1 MKPTALSVKLRRSAR
16 KLGCYI
22 GGFISYSMPRRLFET
37 RLPLNLGGFTPEQR
51 AEIKNRAAYY
61 CRLPEGSETDN
72 STSLAIGDYRFPWG
86 RKKKLATY
94 FFDLFSTL
102 RHFDPSLRFS
112 YIFGDV
118 DWEPASPTFV
128 KSRPIHYDGEPS
140 MATLLRLNAARH
152 YLFVPD
158 HTPFRQKKD
167 MIVSRNVVRQPHR
180 RLFLEKWFGHPMVDA
195 GQINSDCQQPGQE
208 RWIKPYMS
216 IPDQLGYKFVCCIE
230 GNDVA
235 TNLKWVMAS
244 NSVAVMPR
252 PRFET
257 WFMEGTLKPGVHY
270 IEIAPDYSDLVE
282 KLNHYISHPEE
293 AEAIIENAH
302 RYVARFSDSR
312 VEKATS
318 LLTAATYFSRT
329 GQLGNLPKLTEPE

>member
-22 GGFISYSMPRRLFET
+22 GGFISYSMPRQLFET
-37 RLPLNLGGFTPEQR
+37 RLPISLDRFTPAQR
-51 AEIKNRAAYY
+51 AEIISRAAYY
-61 CRLPEGSETDN
+61 CRLPEGCPVDD
-72 STSLAIGDYRFPWG
+72 STALAIADYRFPWG
-86 RKKKLATY
+86 RRKKLATY

-102 RHFDPSLRFS
+102 RHFAPGLRFS

-118 DWEPASPTFV
+118 DWEPNSPTFV
-128 KSRPIHYDGEPS
+128 KSRPIPPRGATS
-140 MATLLRLNAARH
+140 MATILRLNAARH

-158 HTPFRQKKD
+158 PVPFRQKKD
-167 MIVSRNVVRQPHR
+167 MIVSRNVVQQPHR

-195 GQINSDCQQPGQE
+195 GQINADCEPGNE
-208 RWIKPYMS
+208 RWIRPYMS
-216 IPDQLGYKFVCCIE
+216 IPDQLGFKFVCCIE

-257 WFMEGTLKPGVHY
+257 WFMEGTLQPGVHY
-270 IEIAPDYSDLVE
+270 IEIAPDYSDLIE

-302 RYVARFSDSR
+302 RYVARFTDSR

-329 GQLGNLPKLTEPE
+329 GQLGNLTKLTDPE